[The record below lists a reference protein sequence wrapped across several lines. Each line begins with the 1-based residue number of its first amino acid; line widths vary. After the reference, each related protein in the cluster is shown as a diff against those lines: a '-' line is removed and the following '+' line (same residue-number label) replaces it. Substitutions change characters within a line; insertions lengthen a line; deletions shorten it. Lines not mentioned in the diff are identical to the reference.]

1 MQNRFHEWRSN
12 WLACDPDSCFSGQ
25 TCQNAQ
31 QTRAETRLM
40 ADDKSSCSSKKAEP
54 SYCSSE
60 KKVETNCCS
69 SKKSVESSCCGSQKP
84 AEKKIQP
91 SCCDDTK
98 KIDYLLWSTSII
110 ITLLYGL
117 HLLFPGV
124 VAAVPYLNKAS
135 HSVFELINT
144 LWWGIL
150 LGMLMVGVLSH
161 IPREFVISL
170 MGRGGTFSGLI
181 RATLAGVLLD
191 LCSHGILMVGAKL
204 YERGVSAGQVM
215 AFLIASPWNS
225 FSLTIILIVLIG
237 LKWTLAFIAL
247 SMLIALITG
256 FIFDK
261 LVANKHLPAN
271 PNQCDI
277 PEGFRFWPEAKAQ
290 LKALKINGDFIKSI
304 ANHSISDS
312 KMVLRWIFLG
322 VLLAALLRA
331 FISPDAF
338 EAYFGPTLM
347 GLGLTV
353 LVATILEVCSEGSAP
368 IAADLMTRAGSPGNS
383 FAFLMSGVAT
393 DYTEV
398 MVLKQT
404 TASWKIALFL
414 PLISVPQIVLIAWL
428 MNVVS

>member
-1 MQNRFHEWRSN
+1 M
-12 WLACDPDSCFSGQ
+12 
-25 TCQNAQ
+25 
-31 QTRAETRLM
+31 
-40 ADDKSSCSSKKAEP
+40 DDKPSCCSKKKAPPSSCDT
-54 SYCSSE
+54 E
-60 KKVETNCCS
+60 KKS
-69 SKKSVESSCCGSQKP
+69 ESSCCSNQKKVEVSP
-84 AEKKIQP
+84 SCCDSKKAEKKIQP

-98 KIDYLLWSTSII
+98 KIDYLLWITSIAML
-110 ITLLYGL
+110 LLYGL
-117 HLLFPGV
+117 HVLMPDTIS
-124 VAAVPYLNKAS
+124 AVPYLNTAS
-135 HSVFELINT
+135 HSVFDLINT

-150 LGMLMVGVLSH
+150 LGMLMVGLLSH

-170 MGRGGTFSGLI
+170 MGKGGTVSGLI

-225 FSLTIILIVLIG
+225 FSLTIILFVLIG

-261 LVANKHLPAN
+261 LVARKHLPAN
-271 PNQCDI
+271 PNQC
-277 PEGFRFWPEAKAQ
+277 ELSESFRFWPEAKAG
-290 LKALKINGDFIKSI
+290 LKALKVDSAFMKSI
-304 ANHSISDS
+304 ASHSLSDS

-331 FISPDAF
+331 FISPDSF

-428 MNVVS
+428 MNIGI

>member
-1 MQNRFHEWRSN
+1 M
-12 WLACDPDSCFSGQ
+12 
-25 TCQNAQ
+25 
-31 QTRAETRLM
+31 
-40 ADDKSSCSSKKAEP
+40 DDTSSCCSKDKVKT
-54 SYCSSE
+54 SCCDSE
-60 KKVETNCCS
+60 KKTEPSCGSDQKKVEP
-69 SKKSVESSCCGSQKP
+69 SCCGSQKSN
-84 AEKKIQP
+84 EKKVQP

-98 KIDYLLWSTSII
+98 KVDYLLWSTSII
-110 ITLLYGL
+110 ILVLYTL
-117 HLLFPGV
+117 HLSLPET
-124 VAAVPYLNKAS
+124 VASVPFLNIAS
-135 HSVFELINT
+135 HAVFELINT

-150 LGMLMVGVLSH
+150 LGMLMVGILSH

-170 MGRGGTFSGLI
+170 MGKSGTVSGLI

-191 LCSHGILMVGAKL
+191 LCSHGILMVAAKL

-225 FSLTIILIVLIG
+225 FSLTIILIALIG

-247 SMLIALITG
+247 SMLVALITG

-261 LVANKHLPAN
+261 LVANQRLPAN
-271 PNQCDI
+271 PNQCDV
-277 PEGFRFWPEAKAQ
+277 PEDFRFWPQAKTRFRDFN
-290 LKALKINGDFIKSI
+290 IDGDFIKSV

-322 VLLAALLRA
+322 VLLAALLRT
-331 FISPDAF
+331 FVNPEIF
-338 EAYFGPTLM
+338 QAYFGPTLM

-398 MVLKQT
+398 MVIRQT
-404 TASWKIALFL
+404 TASWKIALAL

-428 MNVVS
+428 MNLGI